1 MLSVIATH
9 CFSQVKETQQIWHL
23 HDLNHRYRIYSCI
36 NGPFM
41 TKKSVQKIT
50 LDLNTSHTQ
59 RPDPSNPRNQHN
71 NCQKS
76 VRKTEFIKPVLIV
89 FKFRQFSAHSS
100 STKKFEIINLSGLNT
115 KPLELISIVS
125 SDLQNRHFFL
135 TTSLLFTVLNFPL
148 HHSQQS
154 TSNDFSGLV
163 TWQML
168 MSRAVLSVTRDSS
181 KPFGVS
187 SVYEISFQTNR

>member
-41 TKKSVQKIT
+41 TKKIT

-71 NCQKS
+71 NCLKS

-125 SDLQNRHFFL
+125 SDLQSRHFFSYRFAVVYGTEL
-135 TTSLLFTVLNFPL
+135 SF
-148 HHSQQS
+148 
-154 TSNDFSGLV
+154 TSNECSGLV

-168 MSRAVLSVTRDSS
+168 MSRAVLFVTRDSS
-181 KPFGVS
+181 KLFGVS
-187 SVYEISFQTNR
+187 SVYEISFQTHR

>member
-23 HDLNHRYRIYSCI
+23 YDLNHRYRIYSCI

-71 NCQKS
+71 NCLKS

-100 STKKFEIINLSGLNT
+100 STKKFVIINLSGLNT
-115 KPLELISIVS
+115 KPLELTSIVS
-125 SDLQNRHFFL
+125 SDLQNRHFFSNSFAAVYGTEL
-135 TTSLLFTVLNFPL
+135 SF
-148 HHSQQS
+148 

-187 SVYEISFQTNR
+187 SVYEISFQTHR